1 MTFLQTLILKSKY
14 IFPTDPKYKI
24 HHKIKIYKNKKHS
37 KKMQNCKKKGQKT
50 STTIVTEEVKVV
62 IPCQV

>member
-24 HHKIKIYKNKKHS
+24 HHKIKIYKNKKLA
-37 KKMQNCKKKGQKT
+37 KRCKIAKKKGQKT
-50 STTIVTEEVKVV
+50 STTIVMEEVKVV